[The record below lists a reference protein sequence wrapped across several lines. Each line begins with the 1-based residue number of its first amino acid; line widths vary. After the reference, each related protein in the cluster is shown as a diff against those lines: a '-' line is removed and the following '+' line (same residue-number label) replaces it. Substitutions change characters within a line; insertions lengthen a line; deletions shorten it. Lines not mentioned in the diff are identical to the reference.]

1 MKKCICEVVFKDGQ
15 TMQIQAD
22 YYEDNRLLTEYYA
35 YDGLEGIKHK
45 IDEINFIKEIN

>member
-22 YYEDNRLLTEYYA
+22 YYEDNKFLTEYYA
-35 YDGLEGIKHK
+35 FEGLR
-45 IDEINFIKEIN
+45 INHEQNR